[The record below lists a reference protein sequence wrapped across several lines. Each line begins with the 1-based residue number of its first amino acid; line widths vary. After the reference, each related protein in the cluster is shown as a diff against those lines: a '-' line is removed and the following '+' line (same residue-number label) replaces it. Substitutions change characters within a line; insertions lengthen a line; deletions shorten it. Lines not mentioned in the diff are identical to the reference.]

1 MVLPEDLALHPVG
14 FYEELGPVAHYTGK
28 MREALQNKATP
39 DEQKVVNY
47 LNSGYILLDVPETT
61 ADVITGRERIV
72 GAPSLMSDGT
82 WVWRLDLA
90 YYVAHYHL
98 KLPAEFLDHLYRR
111 QFLVPTLSTLELERA
126 GQDALRFF

>member
-1 MVLPEDLALHPVG
+1 MLLPENLALRPVG
-14 FYEELGPVAHYTGK
+14 FYEELGPVAHYAGK
-28 MREALQNKATP
+28 MREALQDKAAP

-47 LNSGYILLDVPETT
+47 LNGGYIMLDVPETAT
-61 ADVITGRERIV
+61 DVIAGKERII

-90 YYVAHYHL
+90 YYVANYHL
-98 KLPAEFLDHLYRR
+98 RLPAEFLDHLYRR
-111 QFLVPTLSTLELERA
+111 QFLVPSLSALELERV